1 MKISQ
6 LVQLIDELKAGVM
19 VGADDQDLSG
29 KKIMDLAE
37 GTDND
42 IVFGIVSH
50 ALTECHLLLNEAV
63 DALSQ
68 FLEEDTSSFDSEE
81 SDKKELDLA
90 SVAELA
96 TQLDAHEDPDLQKQA
111 SVLDEL
117 LMTLAA
123 PADAKEKFELA
134 QEAEINRLRD
144 KYRTQDRERLYQGPK
159 KALDEKIKASE
170 AIKAIKDSIKEY
182 RPLETMLSTRT
193 CPDHP
198 GAQMARVGEATYQCA
213 MDKKVY
219 DFRAGYT
226 SLKGNKIPGGDV
238 SMQSQSLSDGAPN
251 QMPFDDRQSRLNY
264 R

>member
-6 LVQLIDELKAGVM
+6 LIKVIDELKKGIL
-19 VGADDQDLSG
+19 VGADHSG
-29 KKIMDLAE
+29 HDPIIGLAE
-37 GTDND
+37 ETDND

-50 ALTECHLLLNEAV
+50 AVSECQSILNEAV
-63 DALSQ
+63 DSLSQ
-68 FLEEDTSSFDSEE
+68 FLEEDVSSFDPEDE
-81 SDKKELDLA
+81 KKELDLA
-90 SVAELA
+90 SVADLA
-96 TQLDAHEDPDLQKQA
+96 TQLDASEDPELQKQA

-123 PADAKEKFELA
+123 PKDAKEKFELA
-134 QEAEINRLRD
+134 QEAEINRLRE
-144 KYRTQDRERLYQGPK
+144 KYRAQDRERVYQGPK
-159 KALDEKIKASE
+159 KALDEKIHASE

-198 GAQMARVGEATYQCA
+198 GAQMARVGEATFQCS
-213 MDKKVY
+213 MDKRLY
-219 DFRAGYT
+219 DFRTGYT

-238 SMQSQSLSDGAPN
+238 TLQTQSLTNMAP
-251 QMPFDDRQSRLNY
+251 MAFDDRESRLNF